1 MFFYIFQTK
10 KWKKLRIWFVI
21 FFGNC
26 FCFYTIKTDRL
37 PLFFLLEKE
46 TYHESKLYWWIFKC
60 AVLNWNELGIIYI
73 YIYIYYIDTYKFLII
88 RISRIKVMRVL
99 TIGILLHIVLLL
111 LSIFVFPI
119 NWSQV
124 RVFRIFVHSGILMH
138 ICNSIII
145 IMHLQTPI
153 Y

>member
-1 MFFYIFQTK
+1 MVPDLNVFLYFKRKIGKKNENLVRDIFRE
-10 KWKKLRIWFVI
+10 LFL
-21 FFGNC
+21 
-26 FCFYTIKTDRL
+26 L

-60 AVLNWNELGIIYI
+60 AVLNGNELGIL
-73 YIYIYYIDTYKFLII
+73 YIYYIDTYKFLII
-88 RISRIKVMRVL
+88 HISRIKVMKVL
-99 TIGILLHIVLLL
+99 TIGILLHIVL

-124 RVFRIFVHSGILMH
+124 RVFHIFVHSGILMH